1 LIQSESG
8 EGIFCFPNALVYL
21 VLIKL
26 GTKISVEE
34 LKNWLGD
41 EKSIFVQCEEK
52 MLPNS
57 DSLVTCDQNAIGS
70 IHWPL

>member
-21 VLIKL
+21 ALIRL

-41 EKSIFVQCEEK
+41 EKSGRNVAKFR
-52 MLPNS
+52 LTG
-57 DSLVTCDQNAIGS
+57 DL
-70 IHWPL
+70 